1 MSHQFVTRPEGTNT
15 LSLLSNALGTG
26 VGAGIT
32 QNLNNMLQQKKN
44 AKTIQGLSPFFQQ
57 LGFDEEAI
65 SGLADSGVEPAMA
78 ANLAMSLSS
87 LKQKQAKEQQ
97 AQQQRDRD
105 YQRKLEHDEA
115 ERELKLR
122 IHNEKLASKTSELGA
137 RETKEQKEKE
147 EEHANLRQQFDRVRE
162 LIPYGGSRLI
172 PGTKSFGAFSTNVD
186 KSAREAYE
194 KRQELDSLGFFVADR
209 VFTHFNKGVISK
221 DKLKKIETLA
231 PNSSLSERANE
242 GRLKSLERLANLP
255 STLNEIQF
263 DEAIHKEKL
272 KVAKT
277 DEQGAKVEKQKLGPP
292 PPGHQWIKSPSSGN
306 VIPIPDAEVAD
317 ALASG
322 GERP

>member
-1 MSHQFVTRPEGTNT
+1 MSHQFVTRPEGTSS
-15 LSLLSNALGTG
+15 LRLLSNALGTG

-57 LGFDEEAI
+57 LGLDDQAI
-65 SGLADSGVEPAMA
+65 SELAGSGVEPSMA
-78 ANLAMSLSS
+78 ANLALNLST

-97 AQQQRDRD
+97 AQQQRDLD

-115 ERELKLR
+115 ERDLKLR
-122 IHNEKLASKTSELGA
+122 IHQEKLGAKAAELGEKEA
-137 RETKEQKEKE
+137 KSEKEKIEEQKSLK
-147 EEHANLRQQFDRVRE
+147 QQFDRVRY

-172 PGTKSFGAFSTNVD
+172 PGTKSFGAFSTNID
-186 KSAREAYE
+186 KRAREAYQN
-194 KRQELDSLGFFVADR
+194 RQELDSLGFFIADR

-231 PNSSLSERANE
+231 PNSKYSDRANY
-242 GRLKSLERLANLP
+242 GRVNSLERLANLP
-255 STLNEIQF
+255 DSLNEKQF
-263 DEAIHKEKL
+263 DAAIAKEKT
-272 KVAKT
+272 KIAKT
-277 DEQGAKVEKQKLGPP
+277 DEQGAKIEKKQLGPP
-292 PPGHQWIKSPSSGN
+292 PKGHQWIKTPSGKT
-306 VIPIPDAEVAD
+306 VPIPDAEVAD